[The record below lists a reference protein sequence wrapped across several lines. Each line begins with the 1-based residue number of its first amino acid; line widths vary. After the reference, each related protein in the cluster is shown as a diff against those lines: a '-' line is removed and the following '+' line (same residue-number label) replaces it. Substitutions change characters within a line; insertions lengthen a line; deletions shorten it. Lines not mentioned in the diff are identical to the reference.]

1 MFFKK
6 ELILCS
12 SPHLRFAA
20 TASAA
25 LPPRKADLPSPSN
38 IRLLRPRHRLYDQLD
53 HEIKEICMKTATSNM
68 PRTNIANPFLPA
80 IIASLVLV
88 HQRVVEL
95 AGRALVVKSSI
106 ILGLKNSWEGSE
118 KIWAEQLGVIHGVQ
132 TLLTFRSFAY
142 IPSELQTWHLH
153 AFHTKRTIFDLP
165 ALPLQ
170 DPSKQKFTIQLDDLP
185 PTDS

>member
-1 MFFKK
+1 
-6 ELILCS
+6 
-12 SPHLRFAA
+12 
-20 TASAA
+20 
-25 LPPRKADLPSPSN
+25 
-38 IRLLRPRHRLYDQLD
+38 
-53 HEIKEICMKTATSNM
+53 M

-118 KIWAEQLGVIHGVQ
+118 KIRAEQLGVIHGVQ

-153 AFHTKRTIFDLP
+153 ALHTKRTIFDLP

-170 DPSKQKFTIQLDDLP
+170 DPSKQKLTIQLDDLP